1 MPLLMVTPLAPEVS
15 FPQTS
20 APVELVVNFPP
31 PVRPEQ
37 SIVLMVIPPD
47 DIDSPP
53 LKVEVAPDSKVM
65 FPPVIVSP
73 P

>member
-1 MPLLMVTPLAPEVS
+1 MSL
-15 FPQTS
+15 PQIN
-20 APVELVVNFPP
+20 APVELVVIFPP

-37 SIVLMVIPPD
+37 SIVLIVIPPD

-53 LKVEVAPDSKVM
+53 LKVEVAPDSNVM
-65 FPPVIVSP
+65 FPPVTVSP

>member
-15 FPQTS
+15 LPQTS

>member
-1 MPLLMVTPLAPEVS
+1 MVTPLAPEVS
-15 FPQTS
+15 LPQTS
-20 APVELVVNFPP
+20 APVELVVSFPP